1 MHNVNWQ
8 DNNLK
13 HYMKITDISLQSHD
27 KNRVN
32 VSVDGKYDFSLDISQ
47 VVDLGIKPGQILSS
61 EKLAD
66 LKQESEFGKLYAR
79 TLEYALIRPH
89 SAREIGD
96 YLYRKTLTRQYKNRK
111 TGKISDKPGVAKT
124 VTDRV
129 FAKLQERGYIDDRKF
144 ASWWVENR
152 CQSKGVSM
160 RKLRSE
166 LAAKGV
172 SSAIIEDVIAKSL
185 RNDNDELAKTI
196 AKKRRRY
203 PDEQN
208 LCSIWHARALTL
220 TILKLLCAT
229 VLNRCLNSAGLV
241 LACGTD

>member
-1 MHNVNWQ
+1 MIVSYRICQFYQ
-8 DNNLK
+8 DATISVIIGMMQSQNQ
-13 HYMKITDISLQSHD
+13 HTITLLSPQVRDPE
-27 KNRVN
+27 RVN
-32 VSVDGKYDFSLDISQ
+32 VSVDGKYAFSLDISQ

-79 TLEYALIRPH
+79 TLEYALMRPH

-185 RNDNDELAKTI
+185 RNDNDELAKII

-203 PDEQN
+203 PDEQKFMQY
-208 LCSIWHARALTL
+208 LARQGFNFDDIKAAL
-220 TILKLLCAT
+220 
-229 VLNRCLNSAGLV
+229 RDGS
-241 LACGTD
+241 

>member
-8 DNNLK
+8 NNNLK
-13 HYMKITDISLQSHD
+13 HYMKITDISLQSRD
-27 KNRVN
+27 ENRAN
-32 VSVDGKYDFSLDISQ
+32 VYIDGKYNLSLDISQ
-47 VVDLGIKPGQILSS
+47 VVDLGIKAGQVLSK
-61 EKLAD
+61 EELAN
-66 LKQESEFGKLYAR
+66 LKQESEFGKIYAR
-79 TLEYALIRPH
+79 ALEYVLMRPR
-89 SAREIGD
+89 SSSEVRD
-96 YLYRKTLTRQYKNRK
+96 YLYRKTLARKYKNRK

-203 PDEQN
+203 PDEQKFMQY
-208 LCSIWHARALTL
+208 LARQGFNFDDIKAAL
-220 TILKLLCAT
+220 
-229 VLNRCLNSAGLV
+229 RDGS
-241 LACGTD
+241 